1 MNGEFTYA
9 LAFVTGL
16 LGAGHCLGMCSGL
29 AGGFAVHQ
37 GGWRH
42 PLPLLTYHGSRIA
55 VYVLLG
61 SLGAALGRVLVQTGT
76 LGKFQGQLIILAGLV
91 IIALGLGI
99 AGLLPWLTPQRC
111 ATATHTVQVL
121 RRRPRWRQ
129 RLAPLIAGALNGL
142 VPCSLVFSVAI
153 RATATADPLRAGVL
167 MFCFGLGTLPVMA
180 AVTALSGHI
189 GHRVQG
195 FAQRLAGVAVI
206 ALGAWTV
213 YEGVIFYQVMSGLA
227 N

>member
-1 MNGEFTYA
+1 MSGEFSYA
-9 LAFVTGL
+9 LAFITGL
-16 LGAGHCLGMCSGL
+16 LGAGHCLGMCGGL

-37 GGWRH
+37 IHWRR
-42 PLPLLTYHGSRIA
+42 PLPLLGYHGSRIA

-61 SLGAALGRVLVQTGT
+61 AIGAALGRTLVQTGA

-91 IIALGLGI
+91 IIALGLGV
-99 AGLLPWLTPQRC
+99 AGLLPKLAPRRC
-111 ATATHTVQVL
+111 NDNAFTQTV
-121 RRRPRWRQ
+121 RPVTRWRQ
-129 RLAPLIAGALNGL
+129 RSAPLLAGIVNGL

-153 RATATADPLRAGVL
+153 RATATADPLQAGLL
-167 MFCFGLGTLPVMA
+167 MLFFGLGTLPAMG
-180 AVTALSGHI
+180 AVTALSGYI
-189 GHRVQG
+189 GCRAHG
-195 FAQRLAGVAVI
+195 IAQRLAGIAVI

>member
-1 MNGEFTYA
+1 MSGEFTYA
-9 LAFVTGL
+9 LAFMTGL
-16 LGAGHCLGMCSGL
+16 LGTGHCLGMCGGL

-37 GGWRH
+37 SHWRK
-42 PLPLLTYHGSRIA
+42 PLPLLGYHGSRIA

-61 SLGAALGRVLVQTGT
+61 TLGAVLGRTLVQTGT

-91 IIALGLGI
+91 IIALGIGV
-99 AGLLPWLTPQRC
+99 AGLWSKLAPRRC
-111 ATATHTVQVL
+111 SPSTATQPLHRMTL
-121 RRRPRWRQ
+121 WRQ
-129 RLAPLIAGALNGL
+129 QLAPMIAGAVNGL

-153 RATATADPLRAGVL
+153 RATATADPVQAGLL
-167 MFCFGLGTLPVMA
+167 MLCFGLGTLPAMG
-180 AVTALSGHI
+180 AVTALSGYI
-189 GHRVQG
+189 GCRAHG
-195 FAQRLAGVAVI
+195 MAQRLAGVAVI